1 MRSAEAVLQLH
12 ERLCYQRA
20 NPEDGVVLAEVES
33 LLAGF
38 AARTDLRRHR
48 QRLADTGIVGTDIH
62 YPFFWPTARWLAA
75 HWPRQLSI
83 DWEQID
89 DDRPLAA
96 ALPLLVSPVEATW
109 LRLSKPSPRDALAR
123 LAGATTTD
131 AVFLIRRVAAMAGN
145 DSTREAFYD
154 GIAPPLLLKAD
165 VDTPTRTT
173 AYYPPTRIYFQNAQL
188 ERSRPDL
195 GVEMKRPPRS
205 VRNVSV
211 RNGQRLID
219 LAREAMVT
227 RGRDLDAFAYGDPR
241 DVRLI
246 DDGEGLAWAM
256 IGFIAERRPTLRTSY
271 GYLTLRNGVPI
282 GYVQADVLWRCVDL
296 AFNTFDTFRG
306 HDSAAVLGRT
316 MAMLRHQFDATSFT
330 LEPYQLGE
338 GNDEGIQSGAWWFY
352 YKLGFR
358 PRNRLIRSV
367 VTTELERMERNPRH
381 RSSATTLR
389 KLARDYLYLDRPG
402 ARAPLWPRLAFL
414 GAQIAGRENG
424 SLIAASHQFPDAWS
438 QATTNER
445 AALAAWAPVI
455 ALLPGLDD
463 WSPDE
468 RSGLIEVI
476 LAKAGHRDTDYL
488 RLFEGHPRLGESL
501 RRLTRA

>member
-12 ERLCYQRA
+12 ERSCYQRA

-75 HWPRQLSI
+75 RWPRQLSI
-83 DWEQID
+83 DWAQID
-89 DDRPLAA
+89 DDRPLVAV
-96 ALPLLVSPVEATW
+96 LPLLVSPVETTW

-131 AVFLIRRVAAMAGN
+131 AVFLVRRVAAMAGN

-154 GIAPPLLLKAD
+154 GLAPPLLLKAD

-195 GVEMKRPPRS
+195 WVEMKRPPRS

-246 DDGEGLAWAM
+246 DDG
-256 IGFIAERRPTLRTSY
+256 
-271 GYLTLRNGVPI
+271 
-282 GYVQADVLWRCVDL
+282 
-296 AFNTFDTFRG
+296 
-306 HDSAAVLGRT
+306 
-316 MAMLRHQFDATSFT
+316 
-330 LEPYQLGE
+330 
-338 GNDEGIQSGAWWFY
+338 
-352 YKLGFR
+352 
-358 PRNRLIRSV
+358 
-367 VTTELERMERNPRH
+367 
-381 RSSATTLR
+381 
-389 KLARDYLYLDRPG
+389 
-402 ARAPLWPRLAFL
+402 
-414 GAQIAGRENG
+414 
-424 SLIAASHQFPDAWS
+424 
-438 QATTNER
+438 
-445 AALAAWAPVI
+445 
-455 ALLPGLDD
+455 
-463 WSPDE
+463 
-468 RSGLIEVI
+468 
-476 LAKAGHRDTDYL
+476 
-488 RLFEGHPRLGESL
+488 
-501 RRLTRA
+501 